1 MTIKELEVRLG
12 ISRANIR
19 FYEKEGLLRP
29 TRRANGYRDYSE
41 EDAAALEKIALL
53 RRLGMPVETIRQVQ
67 TGELPLQTAL
77 QRQDQAL
84 KVLQMESWQ
93 ARRLCAV
100 MLEEQVTYAA
110 LEPEK
115 YRGALPRPAPSAPAL
130 LPEEQREPAVTHW
143 VRRGL
148 ARLLDLGLC
157 WGLWFAVGFGLLQC
171 TLSHWLLQLLAAMG
185 LCLLL
190 EPALL
195 AVWGTTPGKYLFGLQ
210 LESGVPGPDRR
221 LTYGE
226 ALWRTLH
233 VLLHELL
240 LGIPVLSWILI
251 FKVCYDS
258 QQGKVQSWNEDY
270 DYYLAERPRQWA
282 FDLMAAVLA
291 VLLVL
296 LPGRLMALPYAAPL
310 TPAQYA
316 ANLNR
321 AMASCGQR
329 GRMTAEGL
337 WKNADGAPAQQI
349 FTDEAG
355 HVCRVRMTVSM
366 ERQTYQVYEYGT
378 VQQWLEVWGYVI
390 QSAYALAGRDGEDAA
405 HAITQAMQKQSTGFY
420 GMAEVDAAAEGWR
433 IVSTLTPSADGETA
447 VFAAEILCP
456 AA

>member
-29 TRRANGYRDYSE
+29 ARRANGYRDYSA

-67 TGELPLQTAL
+67 REELSPQTAL
-77 QRQDQAL
+77 RRQDLAL
-84 KVLQMESWQ
+84 KALKMERWQ
-93 ARRLCAV
+93 ARRLCTA

-115 YRGALPRPAPSAPAL
+115 YRGALPQPAAAAPAL
-130 LPEEQREPAVTHW
+130 PPEEQREPAVTHW

-157 WGLWFAVGFGLLQC
+157 WGLWFAVCFGMLQC
-171 TLSHWLLQLLAAMG
+171 TVSHWLLQLLAVMG

-190 EPALL
+190 EPVLL
-195 AVWGTTPGKYLFGLQ
+195 ALWGTTPGRYLLGLQ
-210 LESGVPGPDRR
+210 LESGIPGPDRR

-226 ALWRTLH
+226 ALWRTAH
-233 VLLHELL
+233 VLLYGLL
-240 LGIPVLSWILI
+240 LGIPILGWILI

-258 QQGKVQSWNEDY
+258 RQGKVQRWNEDW
-270 DYYLAERPRQWA
+270 DYYLAERPRQWI
-282 FDLMAAVLA
+282 FDLMAAGLA

-296 LPGRLMALPYAAPL
+296 LPGRLLALPYAAPL

-321 AMASCGQR
+321 AMAASGQR
-329 GRMTAEGL
+329 GRMTAEGA
-337 WKNADGAPAQQI
+337 WKNAADAPAQQI
-349 FTDEAG
+349 VTDAAG

-366 ERQTYQVYEYGT
+366 ERQTYQIYEYGT

-390 QSAYALAGRDGEDAA
+390 QSADALAGRGGEDAA
-405 HAITQAMQKQSTGFY
+405 YAITKAIQKQSAGFY
-420 GMAEVDAAAEGWR
+420 GVTEVDAAAEGWR
-433 IVSTLTPSADGETA
+433 VVSALTPSADGETA

>member
-29 TRRANGYRDYSE
+29 ARRANGYRDYSA

-67 TGELPLQTAL
+67 REELSPQTAL
-77 QRQDQAL
+77 RRQDLAL
-84 KVLQMESWQ
+84 KALKMERWQ
-93 ARRLCAV
+93 ARRLCTA

-115 YRGALPRPAPSAPAL
+115 YRGALPQPAAAAPAL
-130 LPEEQREPAVTHW
+130 PPEEQREPAVTHW

-157 WGLWFAVGFGLLQC
+157 WGLWFAVCFGMLQC
-171 TLSHWLLQLLAAMG
+171 TVSHWLLQLLAVMG

-190 EPALL
+190 EPVLL
-195 AVWGTTPGKYLFGLQ
+195 ALWGTTPGRYLLGLQ
-210 LESGVPGPDRR
+210 LESGIPGPDRR

-226 ALWRTLH
+226 ALWRTAH
-233 VLLHELL
+233 VLLYGLL
-240 LGIPVLSWILI
+240 LGIPILGWILI

-258 QQGKVQSWNEDY
+258 RQGKVQRWNKECDY
-270 DYYLAERPRQWA
+270 FLAERPRQWA
-282 FDLMAAVLA
+282 FDLMAAGLA

-321 AMASCGQR
+321 AMAASGQR
-329 GRMTAEGL
+329 GRMTAEGA
-337 WKNADGAPAQQI
+337 WKNAADAPAQQI
-349 FTDEAG
+349 VTNAAG

-366 ERQTYQVYEYGT
+366 ERQTYQIYEYGT

-390 QSAYALAGRDGEDAA
+390 QSADALAGRGGEDAA
-405 HAITQAMQKQSTGFY
+405 YAITKAIQKQSAGFY
-420 GMAEVDAAAEGWR
+420 GVTEVDAAAEGWR
-433 IVSTLTPSADGETA
+433 VVSALTPSADGQTA

>member
-29 TRRANGYRDYSE
+29 ARRANGYRDYSA

-67 TGELPLQTAL
+67 REELSPQTAL
-77 QRQDQAL
+77 RRQDLAL
-84 KVLQMESWQ
+84 KALKMERWQ
-93 ARRLCAV
+93 ARRLCTA

-115 YRGALPRPAPSAPAL
+115 YRGALPQPAAAAPAL
-130 LPEEQREPAVTHW
+130 PPEEQREPAVTHW

-157 WGLWFAVGFGLLQC
+157 WGLWFAVCFGMLQC
-171 TLSHWLLQLLAAMG
+171 TVSHWLLQLLAVMG

-190 EPALL
+190 EPVLL
-195 AVWGTTPGKYLFGLQ
+195 ALWGTTPGRYLLGLQ
-210 LESGVPGPDRR
+210 LESGIPGPDRR

-226 ALWRTLH
+226 ALWRTAH
-233 VLLHELL
+233 VLLYGLL
-240 LGIPVLSWILI
+240 LGIPILGWILI

-258 QQGKVQSWNEDY
+258 RQGKVQRWNKECDY
-270 DYYLAERPRQWA
+270 FLAERPRQWA
-282 FDLMAAVLA
+282 FDLMAAGLA

-321 AMASCGQR
+321 AMS
-329 GRMTAEGL
+329 
-337 WKNADGAPAQQI
+337 
-349 FTDEAG
+349 AG
-355 HVCRVRMTVSM
+355 C
-366 ERQTYQVYEYGT
+366 
-378 VQQWLEVWGYVI
+378 
-390 QSAYALAGRDGEDAA
+390 A
-405 HAITQAMQKQSTGFY
+405 
-420 GMAEVDAAAEGWR
+420 
-433 IVSTLTPSADGETA
+433 
-447 VFAAEILCP
+447 
-456 AA
+456 

>member
-29 TRRANGYRDYSE
+29 ARRANGYRDYSA

-67 TGELPLQTAL
+67 REELSPQTAL
-77 QRQDQAL
+77 RRQDLAL
-84 KVLQMESWQ
+84 KALKMERWQ
-93 ARRLCAV
+93 ARRLCTA

-115 YRGALPRPAPSAPAL
+115 YRGALPQPAAAAPAL
-130 LPEEQREPAVTHW
+130 PPEEQREPAVTHW

-157 WGLWFAVGFGLLQC
+157 WGLWFAVCFGMLQC
-171 TLSHWLLQLLAAMG
+171 TVSHWLLQLLAVMG

-190 EPALL
+190 EPVLL
-195 AVWGTTPGKYLFGLQ
+195 ALWGTTPGRYLLGLQ
-210 LESGVPGPDRR
+210 LESGIPGPDRR

-226 ALWRTLH
+226 ALWRTAH
-233 VLLHELL
+233 VLLYGLL
-240 LGIPVLSWILI
+240 LGIPILGWILI

-258 QQGKVQSWNEDY
+258 RQGKVQSWNEDW

-282 FDLMAAVLA
+282 FDLMAAGLA

-321 AMASCGQR
+321 AMAASGQR
-329 GRMTAEGL
+329 GRMTAEGA
-337 WKNADGAPAQQI
+337 WKNAADAPAQQI
-349 FTDEAG
+349 VTDAAG

-366 ERQTYQVYEYGT
+366 ERQTYQIYEYGT

-390 QSAYALAGRDGEDAA
+390 QSADALAGRGGEDAA
-405 HAITQAMQKQSTGFY
+405 YAITKAIQKQSAGFY
-420 GMAEVDAAAEGWR
+420 GVTEVDAAAEGWR
-433 IVSTLTPSADGETA
+433 VVSALTPSADGETA